1 MAKTDKAE
9 TKSLTKADAVPTKL
23 QAEVK
28 EEKAEAKKP
37 EAKAEEP
44 KAEAKKP
51 EPKPNPMA
59 KATLK
64 VSIAVTANGGKP
76 MFYEMKEVAPSKNY
90 RKFAIK
96 ADEDQDVYG
105 QVYIWTSTEE

>member
-9 TKSLTKADAVPTKL
+9 TKSLTKAEAK
-23 QAEVK
+23 ANGNG
-28 EEKAEAKKP
+28 KAEAK
-37 EAKAEEP
+37 EEP

-90 RKFAIK
+90 RKFAIR
-96 ADEDQDVYG
+96 AAEDEDVYG

>member
-9 TKSLTKADAVPTKL
+9 TKPLTKADAVPTKL

-44 KAEAKKP
+44 KAEVKKP
-51 EPKPNPMA
+51 AQSNPMA

-64 VSIAVTANGGKP
+64 VSITVTANGGKP

-96 ADEDQDVYG
+96 ADADEDVYG
-105 QVYIWTSTEE
+105 QVYLWTSTEE